1 MTTRMWGEAYR
12 TSTVC
17 VDSYQSGILN
27 GRLYHRSVESGK
39 TFQCLTQLLQEIEN
53 TLDSMNFP
61 KAFTAVRRFAA
72 VAHTPADAAQEE
84 EPVGKKATFAV
95 KVLFRQNASWQGS
108 VTWLEG
114 KQEQSFRSA
123 LELIFLINSALEQEA
138 IAS

>member
-53 TLDSMNFP
+53 TLD
-61 KAFTAVRRFAA
+61 TV
-72 VAHTPADAAQEE
+72 VARSNNIKE
-84 EPVGKKATFAV
+84 
-95 KVLFRQNASWQGS
+95 
-108 VTWLEG
+108 
-114 KQEQSFRSA
+114 KQLTKQ
-123 LELIFLINSALEQEA
+123 
-138 IAS
+138 